1 MLSPPA
7 SRACQARGAV
17 RIAADRSP
25 TVRRMV
31 PAQAA
36 VVVGTEL
43 THAGRKNDDLK
54 FCKVLIS
61 GASIPRSSAIQEHC
75 HMHKRATIF
84 ARSVMG
90 AIVWAITVR
99 GLIPGLIAVTIN
111 KATPPTTIFEI
122 KASNSLVATTT

>member
-1 MLSPPA
+1 M
-7 SRACQARGAV
+7 

-25 TVRRMV
+25 TVSRMV

-36 VVVGTEL
+36 AVVGAEL

-54 FCKVLIS
+54 FCKVLNS
-61 GASIPRSSAIQEHC
+61 GASTPRSSAIQEHC

-90 AIVWAITVR
+90 AIVWAITGR
-99 GLIPGLIAVTIN
+99 GLIPGLIAMTIN
-111 KATPPTTIFEI
+111 KAAPPTTILEI
-122 KASNSLVATTT
+122 KARSSLVATTT